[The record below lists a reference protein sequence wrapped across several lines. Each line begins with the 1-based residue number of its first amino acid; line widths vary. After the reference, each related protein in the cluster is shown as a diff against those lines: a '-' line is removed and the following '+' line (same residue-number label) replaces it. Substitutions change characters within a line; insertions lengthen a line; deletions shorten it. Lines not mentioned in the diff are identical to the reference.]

1 MYDPFAVRLYAEIR
15 EKIGDAKLV
24 GHLPCEMSRFG
35 KIGTMAALVR
45 QIKLSKSPLL
55 QRGLKILISLRVK
68 KCKVKMDDY
77 QK

>member
-1 MYDPFAVRLYAEIR
+1 
-15 EKIGDAKLV
+15 
-24 GHLPCEMSRFG
+24 MSRFG

-55 QRGLKILISLRVK
+55 QSSLKILISLRVK